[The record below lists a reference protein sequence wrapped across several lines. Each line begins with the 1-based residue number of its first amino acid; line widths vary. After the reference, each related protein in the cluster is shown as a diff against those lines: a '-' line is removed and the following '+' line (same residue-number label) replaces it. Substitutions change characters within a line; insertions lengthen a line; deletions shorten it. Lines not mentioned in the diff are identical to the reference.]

1 MFFYSRTS
9 STHRFHPIQLRDF
22 RSQPYRTVRLE
33 MNSPQSPPST
43 QGGSQTKPSFA
54 CLRCS
59 ERKVRCNRQDPCE
72 SCVRH
77 NVQCIFRPPKPSRR
91 RRELAKDKSVEE
103 RLERYEAL
111 LREKGIDPNQVTGG
125 SETEHQPKIIESR
138 SEGPEAHWILPLQS
152 TIFKP
157 RLLQG
162 QEGTELVDK

>member
-1 MFFYSRTS
+1 VFFYSRTS
-9 STHRFHPIQLRDF
+9 SAHRFHPIQLRHF
-22 RSQPYRTVRLE
+22 RSHPYRTVRLA

-54 CLRCS
+54 CVRCS

-91 RRELAKDKSVEE
+91 RRELAKDKTVEE
-103 RLERYEAL
+103 RLKCYEAL
-111 LREKGIDPNQVTGG
+111 LREKGIDPNQVTGA
-125 SETEHQPKIIESR
+125 SEPEHRPKITESR
-138 SEGPEAHWILPLQS
+138 SEGPEAQWILPLQS